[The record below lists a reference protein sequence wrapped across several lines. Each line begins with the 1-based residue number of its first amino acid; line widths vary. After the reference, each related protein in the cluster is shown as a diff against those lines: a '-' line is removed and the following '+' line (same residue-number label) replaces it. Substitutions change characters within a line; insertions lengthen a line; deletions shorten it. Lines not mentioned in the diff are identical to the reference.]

1 MAPRRIAR
9 LYRSAKISEGRFRK
23 VLEHFARDASATDA
37 ARATGLSINTTHAIY
52 RKLRV
57 FFYEVGLF
65 LDFYEGKDPVAFES
79 GDPHGEFALLEFHFA
94 RIRAKRGLKSPADEP
109 PYHLAESWWR
119 YQFKMLMN
127 ERPSAAVHA
136 MMVANLL
143 ELIRICGPVG
153 APPRNLEAGAL
164 AIVRQIDQRIA
175 WLRRN
180 APGFADIETRKTLM
194 QIEAIATDNS

>member
-1 MAPRRIAR
+1 MASARIAR

-23 VLEHFARDASATDA
+23 VLEHFARDASATDT
-37 ARATGLSINTTHAIY
+37 ARATGLSINATHAIY

-57 FFYEVGLF
+57 FFFEIGLF
-65 LDFYEGKDPVAFES
+65 MDFYEGADPLTYN
-79 GDPHGEFALLEFHFA
+79 GDPHSEFALLEFHFR
-94 RIRAKRGLKSPADEP
+94 RIRAKRGLKSPTGEP

-119 YQFKMLMN
+119 YQFKVLMN
-127 ERPSAAVHA
+127 ERPSDAVHA

-164 AIVRQIDQRIA
+164 AIARQIDQRSA

-180 APGFADIETRKTLM
+180 APGFSDENLRNALAQVEAMDIHGL
-194 QIEAIATDNS
+194 